1 MVVGFFDSHAC
12 CLRTTSINR
21 PIAQSPNLTIP
32 QSHNLSG
39 LTSCNL
45 QVKIFVNCLAH
56 HAPARNRERRSRQD
70 EVFGCI
76 PHGRGAFLLTLWKA
90 NNVCGYA
97 VTLDNGNYRVI
108 NLKTGKTAYI
118 MASGE
123 FSETNMDEVE
133 SEIAMRIVSE
143 NRKYITAA

>member
-1 MVVGFFDSHAC
+1 M
-12 CLRTTSINR
+12 
-21 PIAQSPNLTIP
+21 
-32 QSHNLSG
+32 
-39 LTSCNL
+39 
-45 QVKIFVNCLAH
+45 
-56 HAPARNRERRSRQD
+56 
-70 EVFGCI
+70 
-76 PHGRGAFLLTLWKA
+76 
-90 NNVCGYA
+90 CGYA